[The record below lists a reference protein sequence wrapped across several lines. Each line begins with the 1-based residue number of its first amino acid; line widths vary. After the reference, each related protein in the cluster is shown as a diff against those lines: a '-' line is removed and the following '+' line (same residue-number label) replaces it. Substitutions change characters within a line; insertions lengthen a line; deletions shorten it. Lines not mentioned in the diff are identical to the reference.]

1 MRRIVAPAAAAFAL
15 LAVAGCSADAKD
27 FKEQGEKFIE
37 GDEVRERFGM
47 VRMSDAECQEPA
59 STDKDTTYTCTATGS
74 DANTW
79 GFTIESPDPTR
90 SESSPAKSF
99 PQERP
104 PAAASRPIR
113 RQRPSPHQTRL
124 HRRPQRPPPSPPPS
138 PPRRQCPPSPRRPAE
153 RARWVQHVCVSTTTG
168 LTLIR

>member
-1 MRRIVAPAAAAFAL
+1 MRRIFAPAAAASAL

-74 DANTW
+74 DANKW
-79 GFTIESPDPTR
+79 GFTIEISGSDSLRIIAGEVVSAGAPTA
-90 SESSPAKSF
+90 SSVPAD
-99 PQERP
+99 
-104 PAAASRPIR
+104 
-113 RQRPSPHQTRL
+113 
-124 HRRPQRPPPSPPPS
+124 
-138 PPRRQCPPSPRRPAE
+138 
-153 RARWVQHVCVSTTTG
+153 STTTTVAPSDPTTSAPG
-168 LTLIR
+168 